1 MTTPSDPLDWR
12 SRARIL
18 GSVPLIDVALTA
30 LFTLDSC
37 ASLTF
42 LVDYGFY
49 TVYGL
54 NVALTF
60 ALALAVL
67 FRRTHVRASFLAT
80 VLLLIAYAALHFAS
94 PVNLG
99 IDPIILTAP
108 LSLWAITRWD
118 HSRNWGIAGVLIGMV
133 GSLVNPMVLFK
144 LSAAATTARVLFFG
158 LPASVLMAAVYA
170 IALKQRSNAEA
181 HAFEIADVAQQER
194 LSLSREL
201 HDVVGH
207 GLTAISIRA
216 RTGLMVG
223 SPEDALRDIDAAA
236 QKSLADVRE
245 LVDALRDSSNA
256 PPLALARLRAMSEAA
271 GVRFDADESF
281 DDWPLH
287 VRLVL
292 NRVITE
298 MITNVQKYGDHGA
311 LTVGAEDEGA
321 VVKCVNAVARTSP
334 RPGHGLEGMRER
346 LEALGGTLDVSK
358 SPTEFTVTARCP
370 L

>member
-49 TVYGL
+49 TVCVL
-54 NVALTF
+54 NAALTF

-67 FRRTHVRASFLAT
+67 FRRTHARASFLAT
-80 VLLLIAYAALHFAS
+80 GLLLIAYAALHFAS

-245 LVDALRDSSNA
+245 LVDA
-256 PPLALARLRAMSEAA
+256 
-271 GVRFDADESF
+271 DESF